1 MKKQT
6 SNPQKPFSLSSA
18 RAFAKGV
25 ALTVALGSV
34 VGFAVNLPYTFK
46 NGQLITAAQLNAN
59 FSSLKNAV
67 DALETGVGGGT
78 GLGGAS
84 VDVPLILIG
93 SGIRIPNA
101 TLQASNDAGGIAA
114 VISSGKAGNSDAALV
129 LGQVGNGPLI
139 KGFGANGGEDE
150 FRVDTNGTVHLF
162 DASLRDNI
170 RLDNSNG
177 VIYAKGFNNVSDRNA
192 KTNFKSINPQNVL
205 ERVSKL
211 PLSRWNYKTDPSS
224 VQHIGPM
231 AQDFAA
237 AFGLNGLDNTH
248 INTLDA
254 QGIALVAIQGLNAKL
269 EAENTALKTRLDALE
284 ARLNTLEAR

>member
-1 MKKQT
+1 MKKHIPNN
-6 SNPQKPFSLSSA
+6 NPQKPFSLAST

-34 VGFAVNLPYTFK
+34 VGFAVSLPYTFK
-46 NGQLITAAQLNAN
+46 NGQIITAAQLNAN

-78 GLGGAS
+78 AS
-84 VDVPLILIG
+84 VEVPLILTG
-93 SGIRIPNA
+93 SGLRIPNA

-211 PLSRWNYKTDPSS
+211 PLSRWNYKTDPPR

-231 AQDFAA
+231 AQDFEAS
-237 AFGLNGLDNTH
+237 FGLNGGDNTH

-254 QGIALVAIQGLNAKL
+254 QGVALAAIQGLNAKL

-284 ARLNTLEAR
+284 ARLNALEAR